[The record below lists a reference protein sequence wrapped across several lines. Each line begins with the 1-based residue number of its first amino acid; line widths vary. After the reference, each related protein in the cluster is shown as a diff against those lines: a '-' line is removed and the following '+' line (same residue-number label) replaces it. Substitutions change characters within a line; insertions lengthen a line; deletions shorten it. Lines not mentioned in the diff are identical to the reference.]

1 MNVNKNSTSSE
12 PHKPRT
18 YSLALL
24 ALGVVFGDIG
34 TSPLYAFRECFSS
47 QHNLRVTDENVLGVL
62 SLIFWSLIIVISI
75 KYLAFVLRA
84 DNEGEGGILALLT
97 LVVPQR
103 KVRPSQ
109 GSVLL
114 VIGLF
119 GAALFYGDGMLTPA
133 ISVLS
138 AIEGLKVGTSIFDPY
153 VIPIT
158 VGILVA
164 LFLFQKR
171 GTGGVG
177 KVFGPITL
185 LWFITLALL
194 GTIEIIKVPEVL
206 GAINP
211 LHAVEFFAN
220 NSYRGFVVLGAVF
233 LVVTGGEALYADI
246 GHFGKQPIRL
256 AWFVL
261 VLPSLLLNYFGQGA
275 LLISK
280 PETIRNPFYLLA
292 PSWGLYP
299 LIGLATAATII
310 ASQAVIS
317 GAFSITRQAI
327 QLGYL
332 PRLEVRH
339 TSPEEIGQ
347 VYTPSMNWILL
358 VATVGLVLGFRSSE
372 NLAGAYGV
380 AISALMVV
388 TAILMFVYARTH
400 LGWSILTA
408 VSVTTFF
415 LVIDIAFFGANMLKL
430 RQGAWFP
437 LLVGAVIYFLMT
449 TWNQGRAIL
458 REQFQR
464 EEVPIETLLA
474 DLDNSN
480 SVSQVPGTAVFM
492 VSNPRGIPQAL
503 LHNIKHNKVIH
514 ERVILLTIVTEE
526 VPRVS
531 RSKRLEIK
539 EITPNFIRIIAHI
552 GFMENANVPAILRLA
567 EVDYKI
573 EFNLMETT
581 FFLGRETLIL
591 GKSKKMSGWR
601 KKLFALMSKN
611 AQTPLVHFGI
621 PPNRVIEIGTEV
633 EI

>member
-1 MNVNKNSTSSE
+1 M
-12 PHKPRT
+12 
-18 YSLALL
+18 
-24 ALGVVFGDIG
+24 
-34 TSPLYAFRECFSS
+34 
-47 QHNLRVTDENVLGVL
+47 
-62 SLIFWSLIIVISI
+62 
-75 KYLAFVLRA
+75 LRA

-103 KVRPSQ
+103 KVKPAQ

-185 LWFITLALL
+185 LWFITLAIL
-194 GTIEIIKVPEVL
+194 GTLEIIKVPEVL

-261 VLPSLLLNYFGQGA
+261 VLPALLLNYFGQGA

-358 VATVGLVLGFRSSE
+358 VGTVGLVLGFRSSE

-408 VSVTTFF
+408 ASVTMFF
-415 LVIDIAFFGANMLKL
+415 LVIDLAFFGANMLKL
-430 RQGAWFP
+430 GQGAWFP

-474 DLDNSN
+474 DLDSSN
-480 SVSQVPGTAVFM
+480 SVSRVPGTAVFM

-526 VPRVS
+526 VPRIP
-531 RSKRLEIK
+531 RPKKLEIK
-539 EITPNFIRIIAHI
+539 EITPNVIRIIAHI

-601 KKLFALMSKN
+601 KKLFAIMSRN

>member
-1 MNVNKNSTSSE
+1 MNVIKNSTSSE

-34 TSPLYAFRECFSS
+34 TSPLYAFRECFSA

-103 KVRPSQ
+103 KTRPAQ
-109 GSVLL
+109 GSALL

-138 AIEGLKVGTSIFDPY
+138 AIEGLKVGTPIFDPY

-171 GTGGVG
+171 GTRGVG
-177 KVFGPITL
+177 MIFGPITL
-185 LWFITLALL
+185 LWFTTLALL
-194 GTIEIIKVPEVL
+194 GTMEIIKVPEVL

-220 NSYRGFVVLGAVF
+220 NSYRGFGVLGAVF

-275 LLISK
+275 LLISR

-317 GAFSITRQAI
+317 GAFSLTRQAI

-358 VATVGLVLGFRSSE
+358 VGTVGLVLGFRSSE

-400 LGWSILTA
+400 LGWNILKAT
-408 VSVTTFF
+408 SVIMFF
-415 LVIDIAFFGANMLKL
+415 LVIDLAFFGANMLKL
-430 RQGAWFP
+430 GQGAWFP
-437 LLVGAVIYFLMT
+437 LLIGAVIYFLMT

-458 REQFQR
+458 GEQFQK

-474 DLDNSN
+474 DLESSN

-531 RSKRLEIK
+531 RPKRLEIK
-539 EITPNFIRIIAHI
+539 EITPNVIRIIAHI

-591 GKSKKMSGWR
+591 GKSKKMSSWR
-601 KKLFALMSKN
+601 KKLFALMSRN